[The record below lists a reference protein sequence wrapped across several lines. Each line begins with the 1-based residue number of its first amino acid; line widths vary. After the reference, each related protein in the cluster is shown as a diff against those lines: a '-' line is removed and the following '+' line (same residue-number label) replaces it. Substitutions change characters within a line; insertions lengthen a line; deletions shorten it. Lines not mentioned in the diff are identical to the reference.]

1 MTIGGNWIASGTA
14 VTGPGTVSPVGD
26 VDAYCTRVP
35 LEPGLVAAV
44 SLRVGESDTAL
55 AMGSGEVPVL
65 ATPRLIALCEE
76 ASMEAVANTVPDG
89 HTTVGMRVQLDHLVP
104 SAIGSTVTAEAT
116 LEKIE
121 GRRLTFTVSATDDR
135 GLVAAGK
142 VTRVVVD
149 IARFLDKCS

>member
-1 MTIGGNWIASGTA
+1 
-14 VTGPGTVSPVGD
+14 
-26 VDAYCTRVP
+26 VP

-44 SLRVGESDTAL
+44 SLSVGEGDTAL

-76 ASMEAVANTVPDG
+76 ASLEAVANTVPDG

>member
-1 MTIGGNWIASGTA
+1 LA
-14 VTGPGTVSPVGD
+14 
-26 VDAYCTRVP
+26 
-35 LEPGLVAAV
+35 AAV
-44 SLRVGESDTAL
+44 SLSVGDGDTAL
-55 AMGSGEVPVL
+55 AMRSGEVPVL

-76 ASMEAVANTVPDG
+76 AAMRAVANTVPDG

-149 IARFLDKCS
+149 IARFLEKCS